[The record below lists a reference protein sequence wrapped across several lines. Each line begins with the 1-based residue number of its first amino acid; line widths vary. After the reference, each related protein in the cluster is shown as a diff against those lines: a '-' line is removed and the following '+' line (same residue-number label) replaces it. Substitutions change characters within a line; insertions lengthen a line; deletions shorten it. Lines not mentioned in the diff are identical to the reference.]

1 MSQKIT
7 DIKRIFLFG
16 FSRWKHDYIK
26 PFLAEYSDAKIC
38 FINPIF
44 ASEYGLA
51 CRKGLKKYADVE
63 IFIWGCKEFAEVQE
77 FARANNIKI
86 TRVEDGFIRS
96 VALGSDLTQPYS
108 QVFDDIGIYFD
119 ATCPSK
125 LENILNYHNFDKR
138 LLQQADT
145 LITKLINSKLSKYNK
160 DVHRELNLPSNMRK
174 ILVPGQVENDASI
187 KFGGRGMTN
196 LELLKKVRQAKPDE
210 YIIYKPHPDVLSG
223 NRLGDVLEEQVL
235 QYCDEII
242 TDISMASVLC
252 VVDEV
257 HTITSLTGFEG
268 LLYGKD
274 VYTYGMP
281 FYAGW
286 GLTNDALV
294 ESRRQRKLSLTE
306 VVAAA
311 YIIYPSYIH
320 PNTLKP
326 CSVIELINELIKLQQ
341 SPAPKYN
348 TKLRAAYAGVMLYLQ
363 RVLKNK

>member
-1 MSQKIT
+1 MMCKKN
-7 DIKRIFLFG
+7 IKKIFLFG
-16 FSRWKHDYIK
+16 FSRWKHKYIK
-26 PFLAEYSDAKIC
+26 PFLAKYSDAKIC

-44 ASEYGLA
+44 TNEYDLA
-51 CRKGLKKYADVE
+51 CRKGLKKYSDIE
-63 IFIWGCKEFAEVQE
+63 ILIWGRKEFTAVQE
-77 FARANNIKI
+77 FAQANNIKI

-108 QVFDDIGIYFD
+108 QVFDDVGIYFD
-119 ATCPSK
+119 ATCPSR
-125 LENILNYHNFDKR
+125 LENILNYYKFDKQ

-145 LITKLINSKLSKYNK
+145 LITKLRDSKLSKYNK
-160 DVHRELNLPSNMRK
+160 DAHRKLNLPNKMRK
-174 ILVPGQVENDASI
+174 VLVPGQVENDASI

-196 LELLKKVRQAKPDE
+196 LELLKKVRQTKPDE

-223 NRLGDVLEEQVL
+223 NRLGNVPEEQAL
-235 QYCDEII
+235 KYCDEIV
-242 TDISMASVLC
+242 TNVSMSSVLSA
-252 VVDEV
+252 VDEV

-306 VVAAA
+306 LVAAA

-326 CSVIELINELIKLQQ
+326 CSAIELINELIKLQQ
-341 SPAPKYN
+341 SPTPKYSS
-348 TKLRAAYAGVMLYLQ
+348 KSRAAYARVMLYLQ
-363 RVLKNK
+363 RVLKRSR